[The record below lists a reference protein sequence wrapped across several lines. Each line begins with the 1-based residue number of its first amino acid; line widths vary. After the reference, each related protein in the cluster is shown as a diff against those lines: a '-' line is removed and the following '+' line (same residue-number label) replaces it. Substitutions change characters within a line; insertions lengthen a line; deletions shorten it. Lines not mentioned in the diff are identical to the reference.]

1 MKSARRKA
9 YLERKEHGKKKQVSL
24 LKFIIPT
31 ILLGAIFIFLKATT
45 NIWNNKDK
53 VSLVYKRGDGNIAVT
68 VLDPTLS
75 EMTTMVIP
83 ADTQVDVARNYG
95 TILIKNVWQF
105 GINEKIGGKL
115 LAETVT
121 QNFLFPTFLW
131 SENDP
136 GFDKG
141 NVGSILNFIFFP
153 GSTNINFGDRL
164 RIGLFSLNV
173 KKISSDVINLGESR
187 FLEKK
192 KLSDGNV
199 GYETSGKISER
210 LTVYFSDND
219 FSGKIVKIGII
230 DATGGYEVSD
240 KLGEILE
247 VLGGK
252 VVSVEKKTVAE
263 DTDCQISSVST
274 VLAKKVARIFS
285 CKVGQEKANFDLDIK
300 IGKKFA
306 DRF

>member
-9 YLERKEHGKKKQVSL
+9 YLKRKENEKKNKTSL
-24 LKFIIPT
+24 LKFVVPS
-31 ILLGAIFIFLKATT
+31 ILLAVIFIFLKLTT

-53 VSLVYKRGDGNIAVT
+53 VSLVYKKEDGNIAVT
-68 VLDPTLS
+68 VLDPTLL

-83 ADTQVDVARNYG
+83 ADTQVEVARNYG
-95 TILIKNVWQF
+95 TLLIKNVWQF
-105 GINEKIGGKL
+105 GINEKVGGKL

-131 SENDP
+131 CGVDP

-141 NVGSILNFIFFP
+141 NVGSAIDFIFFP
-153 GSTNINFGDRL
+153 GSTNIKFGDRL
-164 RIGLFSLNV
+164 KIGFFSLNV
-173 KKISSDVINLGESR
+173 KNISSDTINLGESR

-192 KLSDGNV
+192 KLNDGSL
-199 GYETSGKISER
+199 GYVTLGKISER

-219 FSGKIVKIGII
+219 FSEKIVRIGII

-252 VVSVEKKTVAE
+252 VVSVEKKIIAE
-263 DTDCQISSVST
+263 DTDCQVSST
-274 VLAKKVARIFS
+274 NPVLAKKVARIFS
-285 CKVGQEKANFDLDIK
+285 CKIGQDKANFDLDIK